1 MAIDKKNRIVVGVN
15 KFESNSSRV
24 ENLQEINKEAVD
36 KQIAR
41 LKKLKKERNEE
52 KVKICLDSLSQSID
66 NNNNLI
72 PAIIECVESDVTL
85 GEISDLLKNRFG
97 EFQE

>member
-1 MAIDKKNRIVVGVN
+1 MVGVN
-15 KFESNSSRV
+15 KFESNSSKV
-24 ENLQEINKEAVD
+24 ENLQEIDKDAVD

-41 LKKLKKERNEE
+41 LKKLKKERNTEQVD
-52 KVKICLDSLSQSID
+52 KSLDSLNQSID

-72 PAIIECVESDVTL
+72 PAIIECVESNVTL
-85 GEISDLLKNRFG
+85 GEISALLKNRFG

>member
-1 MAIDKKNRIVVGVN
+1 MEIDKKNRIVVGVN

-41 LKKLKKERNEE
+41 LKKLKKNVTK
-52 KVKICLDSLSQSID
+52 KVK
-66 NNNNLI
+66 NALI
-72 PAIIECVESDVTL
+72 L
-85 GEISDLLKNRFG
+85 
-97 EFQE
+97 